1 MTPELPPLRLT
12 GAEILHDGRLSRG
25 ALSLAGGRVVEDQ
38 DTRSFREVDLTGA
51 LLLPGIVDLHG
62 DSFER
67 HVAPRPGRSLPLTL
81 ALAATDREAAAQG
94 ITTAWLAQG
103 WSWEGGLR
111 GPDGAEALLDALA
124 AYRPRALIDLRA
136 QIRIETHLFD
146 HDDRL
151 IAALARHEVGFAVFN
166 DHLAQGLQAVRRGGP
181 EIAAWARANGQDEA
195 AFMASLNA
203 ARARCAEVPRRLL
216 RLARAFDALGLHF
229 ASHDDPDGTTRDYYH
244 ALGARIAEFPLS
256 RGAARVAKTLG
267 GSVLMGAP
275 NLMRG
280 GSHKGN
286 VSARDLIAEGL
297 VDALVSDYAL
307 PCLAAAPWAIADAG
321 LAPLAQAWEAIST
334 RPAKLLG
341 LGDRGAL
348 LPGRRA
354 DLVVVNPATRTV
366 EATIAGGR
374 LAHLS
379 GETGARL
386 LGGLPGLRI
395 AAE

>member
-12 GAEILHDGRLSRG
+12 GAEILRDGRLRRD
-25 ALSLAGGRVVEDQ
+25 ALSLAAGRVVEDR
-38 DTRSFREVDLTGA
+38 DPCAFREVDLTGA

-62 DSFER
+62 DTFER
-67 HVAPRPGRSLPLTL
+67 HIAPRPGRPLPLSL

-136 QIRIETHLFD
+136 QIRVETQLFD

-151 IAALARHEVGFAVFN
+151 IAALARHGVDFAVFN
-166 DHLAQGLQAVRRGGP
+166 DHLAQGLRAIRQGSP
-181 EIAAWARANGQDEA
+181 EVAAWARANHQDVA
-195 AFMASLNA
+195 TFTAGLHA
-203 ARARCAEVPRRLL
+203 ARDRVAEMPRRLL
-216 RLARAFDALGLHF
+216 RLAREFDALGLRF
-229 ASHDDPDGTTRDYYH
+229 GSHDDPDGATRDYFH

-256 RGAARVAKTLG
+256 RGAARVAHTLG
-267 GSVLMGAP
+267 GPVLMGAP
-275 NLMRG
+275 NLMCG
-280 GSHKGN
+280 GSQKGH
-286 VSARDLIAEGL
+286 VSARDLLAEGL

-307 PCLAAAPWAIADAG
+307 PCLPAAAWAMADAG
-321 LAPLAQAWEAIST
+321 LAPLARAWEVIST
-334 RPAKLLG
+334 RPARLLG
-341 LGDRGAL
+341 LADRGAL
-348 LPGRRA
+348 TPGQRA
-354 DLVVVNPATRTV
+354 DLVIVNAATRAV

-379 GETGARL
+379 GEAAARMLGAM
-386 LGGLPGLRI
+386 PGLRV